1 MFNLDPGKLI
11 VIAVVAIILLG
22 PDRLPQVARQVGGA
36 WRSFNE
42 FRHRMETEVRSSMP
56 DLPPTSEIARLAR
69 SPSAPPQPPLEHV
82 LGRRRPGR
90 GARRHASS
98 RRCCPTAVAG
108 NGQAPP
114 RRRDRRR
121 RATPAATAGAD
132 PPRPR
137 WTART
142 PAAAVRGRRPQRP
155 DAQLNGRAVVTL
167 PFTAKRKSRPSPD
180 NMTLGEHLGELRR
193 RVIICVIA
201 FVVAATIAVFAY
213 EPILHFLLRPLCS
226 VDASTVHH
234 TSTGRLAHHH
244 VQRHLQ
250 PLRHVAARRAL
261 PPREDRPLRR
271 PRPGVAVILFQVWRF
286 VTPGLKASERRY
298 AIPFVLSAFV
308 LFLLGAATAYIT
320 LPHALGWLKS
330 VGGPNL
336 QAIYDPIPYLGLILL
351 MMTIFGLTFEFPVV
365 LVSLELARVVTPAR
379 LLRSWRW
386 AVIIIVVVAAVF
398 TPSSDPFSMFA
409 LAIPLVAFY
418 FISIGIGKLLGR

>member
-1 MFNLDPGKLI
+1 M
-11 VIAVVAIILLG
+11 
-22 PDRLPQVARQVGGA
+22 
-36 WRSFNE
+36 
-42 FRHRMETEVRSSMP
+42 
-56 DLPPTSEIARLAR
+56 
-69 SPSAPPQPPLEHV
+69 
-82 LGRRRPGR
+82 
-90 GARRHASS
+90 
-98 RRCCPTAVAG
+98 
-108 NGQAPP
+108 
-114 RRRDRRR
+114 
-121 RATPAATAGAD
+121 
-132 PPRPR
+132 
-137 WTART
+137 
-142 PAAAVRGRRPQRP
+142 
-155 DAQLNGRAVVTL
+155 VTL

-180 NMTLGEHLGELRR
+180 NMTLGEHLSELRR

-213 EPILHFLLRPLCS
+213 EPILHFLLRPLCT

-234 TSTGRLAHHH
+234 TSTGSSLIFASNGTCNLFVTSPLDGLSLRVKIALFGGLVLAS
-244 VQRHLQ
+244 
-250 PLRHVAARRAL
+250 P
-261 PPREDRPLRR
+261 
-271 PRPGVAVILFQVWRF
+271 VILFQVWRF

-298 AIPFVLSAFV
+298 AVPFVVSAFV

-365 LVSLELARVVTPAR
+365 LVSLELARVVSPAR

-409 LAIPLVAFY
+409 LAIPLVVFY
-418 FISIGIGKLLGR
+418 FASIGIGKLLGR